1 MRVCI
6 FINIRGLGPHSFSRM
21 NVNMSPPKLDPP
33 PVQPTM
39 TSGTS
44 PSAASCCMHSSPMT
58 VWWSRTWLSTLPRQF
73 GGGHLH
79 RLGDGDVEAAQAG
92 WVHRQD
98 PPSDLRRLTKDSA
111 LPHCPASISVTTFF
125 MPVAALYHTCGTS
138 VFGLCVAE
146 RVGTCAWKR
155 RRERS
160 DGYSCWVK
168 EVRERRAW
176 GQV

>member
-1 MRVCI
+1 MDWVRDESVYEGVHLHQHPWIGSAQLLAHECEHE
-6 FINIRGLGPHSFSRM
+6 PT
-21 NVNMSPPKLDPP
+21 KLDPP

-58 VWWSRTWLSTLPRQF
+58 VWWSRMWLSTLPRQF

-146 RVGTCAWKR
+146 
-155 RRERS
+155 
-160 DGYSCWVK
+160 
-168 EVRERRAW
+168 
-176 GQV
+176 